1 MTQSARLACLG
12 PIGTYSSKAATQY
25 LQRNTQIQDVLYF
38 DNVEDFLHQP
48 LQTYDH
54 IIVAIENTCEGFI
67 SPNIQGVI
75 ASGFQVIDQL
85 SLNIQFSFIYNC
97 PELND
102 IESLFVHPVAR
113 SQTSYFLSSMR
124 DAKVCLSY
132 SNAHSYQLFLEKQHH
147 GAVGAVIPHYLAQAA
162 DGHGLMPDVNNVRKN
177 QTRFLILTRPN
188 ATTRPNITHNV
199 HLALFRPAVKNHSPL
214 NYFSAK
220 QRSGI
225 NFRSI
230 VPIPSG
236 DALGQYL
243 YYTEIDALSAGQ
255 QHDLA
260 RLFEDSQWTPLGGY
274 QQKPAPNLR
283 IGRNGLVCRCHQVT
297 TTTIAQALRNTPR
310 ATTLDIAAQTKAA
323 SGCGACAELVSQLVQ
338 EHNAQGGPFDGPVEV
353 KYVSLSI

>member
-1 MTQSARLACLG
+1 MAQSDRLACLG
-12 PIGTYSSKAATQY
+12 PHGTYSSKAATQY
-25 LQRNTQIQDVLYF
+25 LQGNNHLQDVLYF
-38 DNVEDFLHQP
+38 DNVEDFLHHP
-48 LQTYDH
+48 LPTYDH

-67 SPNIQGVI
+67 TPNIQGVI
-75 ASGFQVIDQL
+75 ASGFHVIDQL
-85 SLNIQFSFIYNC
+85 TLNIQFSFIYNC

-113 SQTSYFLSSMR
+113 SQTSEFLSSMR

-147 GAVGAVIPHYLAQAA
+147 GAVGAVIPHYLAEAEK
-162 DGHGLMPDVNNVRKN
+162 GYGLMPDVNNVRKN
-177 QTRFLILTRPN
+177 QTRFFILMRPG
-188 ATTRPNITHNV
+188 ATARRHTHHNV

-220 QRSGI
+220 QRGGI

-236 DALGQYL
+236 DALGRYL
-243 YYTEIDALSAGQ
+243 YYTEIEAQSAGQ

-274 QQKPAPNLR
+274 QQKPVPNLR

-297 TTTIAQALRNTPR
+297 ATTIAQALRTTPR

-323 SGCGACAELVSQLVQ
+323 SGCGACAELVGQLIQ
-338 EHNAQGGPFDGPVEV
+338 EHSAQGGSLDGPLEV
-353 KYVSLSI
+353 NHVSLSI

>member
-25 LQRNTQIQDVLYF
+25 LQSNTHIQDVLYF
-38 DNVEDFLHQP
+38 DNVEDFLYQP
-48 LQTYDH
+48 LKTFDH
-54 IIVAIENTCEGFI
+54 ILIAIENTCEGFI

-75 ASGFQVIDQL
+75 ASGFQVVDQL
-85 SLNIQFSFIYNC
+85 TLNIQFSFIYNC
-97 PELND
+97 PEISD
-102 IESLFVHPVAR
+102 IQSLFVHPVAR
-113 SQTSYFLSSMR
+113 SQTSHFLSSMR

-132 SNAHSYQLFLEKQHH
+132 SNAHSYQLFLEKEQQ
-147 GAVGAVIPHYLAQAA
+147 GAVGAVIPHYLAQAEN
-162 DGHGLMPDVNNVRKN
+162 GHSLIPDVNNVRKN

-188 ATTRPNITHNV
+188 PTTRPNIKHNV

-220 QRSGI
+220 QRCGV

-236 DALGQYL
+236 AGLGRYL
-243 YYTEIDALSAGQ
+243 YYTEIDAQSPSQ
-255 QHDLA
+255 QQELD
-260 RLFEDSQWTPLGGY
+260 RLFEDSQWTALGGY
-274 QQKPAPNLR
+274 HQKSAPNLR
-283 IGRNGLVCRCHQVT
+283 VGRNGLVCRCHQVT
-297 TTTIAQALRNTPR
+297 ATTIAQALRNTPR

-353 KYVSLSI
+353 KHVSLSI